1 MISAPIRDMKKAM
14 YISNRKLQ
22 KNLKV
27 YWNSDMNELN
37 LHYNQLVDK
46 NNELIQ
52 EVFEKEIM
60 KTKAE
65 IEALQSQVNPHFII
79 NALESVYWCLIKKG
93 DLENFSNYALPCPS
107 LPLYSKGK

>member
-1 MISAPIRDMKKAM
+1 
-14 YISNRKLQ
+14 
-22 KNLKV
+22 
-27 YWNSDMNELN
+27 MNELN

-93 DLENFSNYALPCPS
+93 RLGEFSNYALPCPS